1 MGTPVFDDA
10 GNVSGM
16 LVMMDDK
23 PMEEIPN
30 SRYMLS
36 IFASRV
42 GAELERMKIEESY
55 MGRILE
61 LQQAISNPV
70 LVKA

>member
-1 MGTPVFDDA
+1 
-10 GNVSGM
+10 
-16 LVMMDDK
+16 MMDDK

-55 MGRILE
+55 KRKILE
-61 LQQAISNPV
+61 LQQAMNQSV
-70 LVKA
+70 LVQA